1 MITLYSW
8 GTPNGNK
15 LHIILEELD
24 LRYRLVPV
32 NLARGEQ
39 RNPEF
44 VRISPNGKIPA
55 IVDPH
60 GPGGRIVTLAESGA
74 ILIYLAEKHG
84 RFLPGDPLERLAALQ
99 WIMFQMGHV
108 GPVIGQLHHFQ
119 ATAPSGNEYAI
130 ERYRKEGERLL
141 DVVEARLRSSE
152 FLASSEYSIADIC
165 TWPWIRSWVH
175 TTKQAIGARPALA
188 RWHEA
193 IGERPAVQKAVRIYD
208 ELRRSG
214 DRT

>member
-1 MITLYSW
+1 VITLYTW

-15 LHIILEELD
+15 LHIMLEELG

-32 NLARGEQ
+32 NLGRGEQ

-44 VRISPNGKIPA
+44 VKISPNAKIPA

-60 GPGGRIVTLAESGA
+60 GPDGRIVTLAESGA

-84 RFLPGDPLERLAALQ
+84 RFMPAGPLDRLATLQ

-108 GPVIGQLHHFQ
+108 GPMIGQLHHFQ
-119 ATAPSGNEYAI
+119 SVAPTGSDYAT

-141 DVVEARLRSSE
+141 DVMDGRLRASE
-152 FLASSEYSIADIC
+152 FLACSEYSIADIC

-175 TTKQAIGARPALA
+175 TTKQELGSRLALRRWYDVIEARPAV
-188 RWHEA
+188 RK
-193 IGERPAVQKAVRIYD
+193 AVQIYS
-208 ELRRSG
+208 ELRESG
-214 DRT
+214 RT